1 MLPEYVAAL
10 RALAGNNTNQ
20 KNFLFLPKP
29 VDTALTLRPILLQRL
44 ALLQEQQ
51 PDLSGLRLTFGMVRD
66 LAAGLLKMIS
76 ARFYLINTQLGK
88 LVSVKGRPLFRNAG
102 QVILG
107 EQVRIWSDIQQTKIF
122 VSRGATLR
130 IGNNSRING
139 AHISVS
145 TGVEIGDNVRIGPN
159 VVIMDDDFH
168 DAASHFSPG
177 KTAAIRIGDNVW
189 IAMGAMVL
197 KGVTIGEGAAVAA
210 GAVVTKDVA
219 PYTLVAGVPAKLI
232 KNLRHK

>member
-1 MLPEYVAAL
+1 M
-10 RALAGNNTNQ
+10 
-20 KNFLFLPKP
+20 
-29 VDTALTLRPILLQRL
+29 TAVSDFRPLLVQRL

-51 PDLSGLRLTFGMVRD
+51 PDLSKLGLAFGVVRD
-66 LAAGLLKMIS
+66 LGAGLLKMAA
-76 ARFYLINTQLGK
+76 ARFYLHNTQLGR

-107 EQVRIWSDIQQTKIF
+107 DRVRIWSDIQRAKIF
-122 VSRGATLR
+122 VSRGAVLR
-130 IGNNSRING
+130 VGDNSRING

-145 TGVEIGDNVRIGPN
+145 IGVDIGRNVRIGPN
-159 VVIMDDDFH
+159 VVIIDDDFH
-168 DAASHFSPG
+168 DATNHSSAG
-177 KTAAIRIGDNVW
+177 KTGPIRIHDNVW

-219 PYTLVAGVPAKLI
+219 PYTLVGGVPAKYI
-232 KNLRHK
+232 RNLRHD

>member
-1 MLPEYVAAL
+1 M
-10 RALAGNNTNQ
+10 
-20 KNFLFLPKP
+20 
-29 VDTALTLRPILLQRL
+29 TAVSDFRPLLVQRL

-51 PDLSGLRLTFGMVRD
+51 PDLSKLGLAFGVVRD
-66 LAAGLLKMIS
+66 LGAGLLKMAA
-76 ARFYLINTQLGK
+76 ARFYLHNTQLGR

-107 EQVRIWSDIQQTKIF
+107 DRVRIWSDIQRAKIF

-130 IGNNSRING
+130 VGNNSCING

-145 TGVEIGDNVRIGPN
+145 IGVVIGRNVRIGPN

-168 DAASHFSPG
+168 DATNHSSAG
-177 KTAAIRIGDNVW
+177 KTGPIRIHDNVW

-219 PYTLVAGVPAKLI
+219 PYTLVGGVPAKYI
-232 KNLRHK
+232 RNLRHD